1 MFKVSENP
9 VMFSHFFLT
18 GYKDL
23 QTRKETREMAW
34 SKPGW
39 DECVAYTGKAYLPD
53 IHLVQQSLTQ
63 DQWSLH
69 HV

>member
-1 MFKVSENP
+1 
-9 VMFSHFFLT
+9 
-18 GYKDL
+18 
-23 QTRKETREMAW
+23 MAW

-63 DQWSLH
+63 DQLSLYSCILTLH
-69 HV
+69 